1 MKEAM
6 VMTGALMEKSSKMK
20 LMMTKRMMMMKR
32 MTELMMVAPPTLAG
46 QRPWQRSW
54 QRKPLQAK
62 APSS

>member
-1 MKEAM
+1 MKEAV

-20 LMMTKRMMMMKR
+20 LMMLMMLKTKP
-32 MTELMMVAPPTLAG
+32 MMVAPPTLAG